1 MGQGRKQRSGRGAG
15 DAERLRQPLLIC
27 AAIWLGCGPA
37 VANMTGA
44 HLSGL
49 HSSNET
55 SANVMNSGRSGWESP
70 RLPLLEAQSVFHIAE
85 ITALPG
91 TPVAMDIEVPD
102 VASSNYLIL
111 SFRGLPKGFALSSG
125 FSTAEAWFVSAREA
139 GELTLLPPK
148 EYVGSFRMEVKLVR
162 GQNIDPLVQG
172 VQVSFRP
179 DAGEVR
185 DTPAPANN
193 AEPTVV
199 TSAKT
204 EEDRGAPEAAAPST
218 AVTVSAEKE
227 KQLLQ
232 LARSMLDQND
242 IAAARLVYT
251 RLAHQGSVQGAL
263 ILGQTYDPVFLS
275 RYRLNGLTPDTA
287 KAKYWY
293 EIAARL
299 GSKDASVRL
308 LALRGTEPQ

>member
-1 MGQGRKQRSGRGAG
+1 MGWGKKNRGAG
-15 DAERLRQPLLIC
+15 NARRRQLPLLIC
-27 AAIWLGCGPA
+27 AAIGFGCWPA
-37 VANMTGA
+37 AANMAGA

-49 HSSNET
+49 RSPNET
-55 SANVMNSGRSGWESP
+55 LANPMNSGRNGWEPS

-91 TPVAMDIEVPD
+91 APVAMDIEIPD
-102 VASSNYLIL
+102 GASSNYLIL

-125 FSTAEAWFVSAREA
+125 FSTAQAWFVSAREA
-139 GELTLLPPK
+139 RELTLLPPK
-148 EYVGSFRMEVKLVR
+148 EYVGSFRMEVQLVR

-179 DAGEVR
+179 DAGEAR
-185 DTPAPANN
+185 DTPAPANT

-218 AVTVSAEKE
+218 GVTVSAEKE

-251 RLAHQGSVQGAL
+251 RLANQGSLQGAL

-299 GSKDASVRL
+299 GSKDASGRL